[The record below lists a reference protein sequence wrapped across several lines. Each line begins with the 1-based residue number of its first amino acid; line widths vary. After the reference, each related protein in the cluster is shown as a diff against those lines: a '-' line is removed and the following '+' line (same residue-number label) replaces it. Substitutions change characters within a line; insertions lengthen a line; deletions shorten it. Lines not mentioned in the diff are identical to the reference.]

1 MCTASVGAP
10 LSPLLFHTTTAQR
23 GNSYKLNTGD
33 FTVPVNGTYVFHLSS
48 GVNGS
53 SAIKMGLQGGGKAG
67 INVFRNSTSHND
79 QDLLS
84 RDFIYILPQGSV
96 ITMNLVTG
104 IGYSADMKQVLWS
117 VFLLDNLMCSLVAF
131 CVGIATSY
139 TQTGLINFST
149 SFVNVGYAF
158 NITTN
163 TFTAPSNG
171 IYVFSLSCGAESGQ
185 PYIVLL
191 CTNTTTDKSPNCY
204 GLVKN
209 STSHN
214 GRDMSSRTFAI
225 SLVTGDKAYVSLNK
239 GRLFSD
245 EGIQTSFAGFLYEP
259 LNGRKVIWSVHQ
271 NSSMSG
277 QYNPFPFNVV
287 SVNIGNGW
295 KTANNTFVAPYS
307 GVYQLHMTA
316 TAQSLLK
323 VDYKLWWKGI
333 VYASIYTGT
342 TVHNGP
348 ETKSRSIMVEAS
360 AGDTFFI
367 STTAATNLYSSA
379 FNLISFG
386 GFLVSP

>member
-1 MCTASVGAP
+1 MSVQKDSNFVANI
-10 LSPLLFHTTTAQR
+10 SRT
-23 GNSYKLNTGD
+23 
-33 FTVPVNGTYVFHLSS
+33 
-48 GVNGS
+48 
-53 SAIKMGLQGGGKAG
+53 
-67 INVFRNSTSHND
+67 STNHDD

-84 RDFIYILPQGSV
+84 RDFISYLHQGSQV
-96 ITMNLVTG
+96 RVNLIEGTG
-104 IGYSADMKQVLWS
+104 YTADMKQVLWS
-117 VFLLDNLMCSLVAF
+117 AFLLDNLMCPLVAF
-131 CVGIATSY
+131 CVGRTTSY
-139 TQTGLINFST
+139 TQTGLINFT
-149 SFVNVGYAF
+149 ASFINVGYAF

-191 CTNTTTDKSPNCY
+191 CINTTTDKSPTCY

-214 GRDMSSRTFAI
+214 GIDTSSRTFAI
-225 SLVTGDKAYVSLNK
+225 SLATGDKAYVSLNK

-245 EGIQTSFAGFLYEP
+245 GGYQTSFAGFLYEP

-333 VYASIYTGT
+333 VYASIYIGT
-342 TVHNGP
+342 KKHNGP
-348 ETKSRSIMVEAS
+348 ETKSRSIMIEAL
-360 AGDTFFI
+360 AGDKFFI
-367 STTAATNLYSSA
+367 STTTENNLYSSA

-386 GFLVSP
+386 GFLISS